1 MRAADLDG
9 ARGRRHG
16 AQAPSAQVQSRLPR
30 RVAADRR
37 AVYHRLMRVLVALV
51 VVAGCERTGREPDR
65 LVPVELPASPAG
77 DTAIGSIWGEG
88 SDVWVVGD
96 RSIWRTRDGGA
107 TWTLTPILAAERET
121 VLGRLWG
128 LDAQH
133 LVLTSSDDGV
143 RSSADGGST
152 WAQVGK
158 LQGYFLRDDGR
169 GGLIA
174 LDGFTGVCRIVGST
188 DGGRT
193 FTERWRGAQC
203 GLGRVTQDQEGLVA
217 VGDRIVEQ
225 GLEPLV
231 LRSADGGT
239 TWADVSAGVTADVPS
254 LSFGDSTAV
263 DGALIAAC
271 SGMWLCRSI
280 DGGHTWKRTGTLPTA
295 PATDHALLA
304 FLAGDGRYALAWRQ
318 ASGLGVASTDAGLTW
333 STIPAVP
340 AGAEII
346 AAMVSR
352 SGDVWLG
359 GRLVERPLLLH
370 GKLATK

>member
-1 MRAADLDG
+1 MIERTVKSG
-9 ARGRRHG
+9 AVVELIP
-16 AQAPSAQVQSRLPR
+16 ALEVAPPR

-37 AVYHRLMRVLVALV
+37 SACYCSVRVLVALV

-96 RSIWRTRDGGA
+96 RSIWRTRNGGA
-107 TWTLTPILAAERET
+107 TWTLTPILAAERGI

-143 RSSADGGST
+143 RSSADGGVT

-158 LQGYFLRDDGR
+158 LEGYFLRDDGR

-188 DGGRT
+188 DGGHT

-203 GLGRVTQDQEGLVA
+203 GLGRVTLDTEGLVA
-217 VGDRIVEQ
+217 VGTRSVAQ

-231 LRSADGGT
+231 LRSADRGT

-263 DGALIAAC
+263 DGALVAEC
-271 SGMWLCRSI
+271 SGVWLCRSI
-280 DGGHTWKRTGTLPTA
+280 DGGHTWKRTGTLPTP
-295 PATDHALLA
+295 PAKDNPLLA
-304 FLAGDGRYALAWRQ
+304 FLTGDGRNVLAWWQ
-318 ASGLGVASTDAGLTW
+318 PSGLGVASTDAGLTW
-333 STIPAVP
+333 STSPAVP
-340 AGAEII
+340 EGAEII

-359 GRLVERPLLLH
+359 GRLHERPLLLR
-370 GKLATK
+370 GRLATK